1 MSEEKKK
8 VYYDQF
14 PEINETPET
23 IEATIDGREVSVPAI
38 PGKSIVE
45 SLIAAGANP
54 IYSCLHGSCMSCMVE
69 LVSGE
74 VGQEGGTVLDQESL
88 DRNEFLSCQAKPLS
102 KKIRVNF
109 DIC

>member
-1 MSEEKKK
+1 MSEDKKK
-8 VYYDQF
+8 VHYDTL
-14 PEINETPET
+14 PELNEIPET
-23 IEATIDGREVSVPAI
+23 IEAIIDGREVSVPAL
-38 PGKSIVE
+38 PEKSIVE
-45 SLIAAGANP
+45 SLIAGGANP

-74 VGQEGGTVLDQESL
+74 VGQKGGTVLDQESL
-88 DRNEFLSCQAKPLS
+88 ERNEFLSCQAIPLS